1 MGLNVR
7 FEDLFLPIDEQ
18 IATIVENTN
27 WKYRIYNRRRNVLM
41 RFFQSMFFG
50 QFVYNFNRNTDG
62 NIFETIKMRRL
73 LSKRYKLK
81 AELMVLENDDYDL
94 YDSIVYPYGTSAE
107 RYIQINNIKR
117 QIMNI
122 NVQIRELLKD

>member
-1 MGLNVR
+1 M
-7 FEDLFLPIDEQ
+7 
-18 IATIVENTN
+18 
-27 WKYRIYNRRRNVLM
+27 
-41 RFFQSMFFG
+41 
-50 QFVYNFNRNTDG
+50 

-73 LSKRYKLK
+73 LNKRYKLK
-81 AELMVLENDDYDL
+81 AELMVLENDDYNL
-94 YDSIVYPYGTSAE
+94 YDSIVYTYGTSAE